1 MFQAGSTDRSRR
13 GCFSSRGSGCG
24 LLAAI
29 LVLGTASAQKPRD
42 PLSGKQ
48 ADEVREL
55 GDHPVER
62 VKLFL
67 KFVNERVAAIH
78 DLTPHSTEN
87 SRPAELRARYEE
99 FTRLAD
105 ELAENVDTY
114 DSDGAD
120 LRKALRLVAE
130 NSMKWPE
137 VLKAPTPDETYDF
150 PRRTALDAAEAVREQ
165 AQKLLQSEENYFATH
180 KDQAGKNGKAPTPE
194 S

>member
-1 MFQAGSTDRSRR
+1 MNVAMNKNMPRSDRRLRKRFCSW
-13 GCFSSRGSGCG
+13 FLA
-24 LLAAI
+24 LLFATGWAH
-29 LVLGTASAQKPRD
+29 GQKARD

-67 KFVNERVAAIH
+67 KFVNERAGAIH

-114 DSDGAD
+114 HHDGAD
-120 LRKALRLVAE
+120 IRKALRLVTESSA
-130 NSMKWPE
+130 KWPD
-137 VLKAPTPDETYDF
+137 VLKAPVPDETYDF
-150 PRRTALDAAEAVREQ
+150 VRRTALDAAEAVRDE
-165 AQKLLQSEENYFATH
+165 AQKLLGSEEAYFATH
-180 KDQAGKNGKAPTPE
+180 KDEAGKNGRAPTPE